1 MTALPVTSMT
11 SFAAQ
16 GGFTLATFSSTRL
29 EIYLATLSLVV
40 AGACLFAAMDD
51 SGRGVSRE
59 KWRPVGLFAAAV
71 LLVLA
76 GSFLQTELLLV
87 GVVALA
93 VGVVVALVVTL

>member
-51 SGRGVSRE
+51 SERGANRE
-59 KWRPVGLFAAAV
+59 RWRPVGLFRAAV

-76 GSFLQTELLLV
+76 ENFLLTGLLLV

-93 VGVVVALVVTL
+93 VGVVVVLVVTL